1 MNEGSLKQKIVENIK
16 NVDSILVTV
25 SLNPSVDELASAL
38 ALTMFLND
46 LGKHATAV
54 VSGEVPQ
61 TMNFLEPEKTF
72 ESSIDSLRDFV
83 ISLDKEKAD
92 HLRYKVDGDV
102 VKIFIT
108 PYRTVIS
115 DKDLDYSQG
124 DYNVEMVLAVG
135 VNDQDHL
142 DKALADHGR
151 ILHDAVVATVGLDP
165 SSLGSLDYSDST
177 ASSLSELAAG
187 LIVALVTDE
196 KKMSEQVASALLTG
210 IVSAT
215 ERFSNEHT
223 TSSVMT
229 VAAKLM
235 AAGANQQLIAA
246 KLREGSKLPISSE
259 DSPSN
264 IQKIDKKRSD
274 NEQKNDPTRD
284 RKKKKRGLSIEHSGA
299 VAEDGSGE
307 DAVDDVANISDQSD
321 ASAALLDAAIEK
333 TSQELP
339 PVQTSTP
346 EEALQVAPDQDI
358 VEDAPVPEET
368 AAPDETPVVD
378 ETSVPPVESA
388 SDNAIPESTGEEI
401 LSEQLEAVGAVN
413 TPQIPNLDEQLQQEI
428 ETTPVEDITNL
439 ETKPFEFI
447 PAPVEGNISQSIGI
461 SDQHGTIDDKDIPE
475 PSFGGVL
482 NATTEQAADDKRI
495 MKEESRNRTILS
507 HGSTGYV
514 GDTGVSSDSPINGAT
529 IATQEPAPVDI
540 FSQPPASISL
550 PTMPSFEPPVPP
562 NEPQDNQQSSLP
574 QDDFTTAPTL
584 ADIDQ
589 YNRQQDPN
597 TALQAVEDIYS
608 SIPQQTPQPIITPSM
623 QAVQQ
628 GLPPLPTM
636 PVAPVVDMPNG
647 ISTPPPPPLPN
658 FGGLPPVPES
668 MPDFSQLPPLP
679 GSNEQLPPDNLGQ
692 ILPPTQPIQ
701 QPPAPSDPGQFRL
714 PGQQ

>member
-1 MNEGSLKQKIVENIK
+1 MNEGSLKQKIVENVK
-16 NVDSILVTV
+16 NVDNILVTV

-124 DYNVEMVLAVG
+124 DYNVEMVIAIG

-142 DKALADHGR
+142 DKALAAHGR
-151 ILHDAVVATVGLDP
+151 ILHDAVVATVGLNP
-165 SSLGSLDYSDST
+165 SSLGTIDYSDST

-187 LIVALVTDE
+187 LVVMLVTDE

-215 ERFSNEHT
+215 ERFSNERT
-223 TSSVMT
+223 TSNVMT

-246 KLREGSKLPISSE
+246 KLREGSKLPISSDE
-259 DSPSN
+259 DTAS
-264 IQKIDKKRSD
+264 IQKIEKKRTD
-274 NEQKNDPTRD
+274 DEQKDNSNRD
-284 RKKKKRGLSIEHSGA
+284 RKKKKRGLSIHHTEA
-299 VAEDGSGE
+299 PAEVESVNSNDETS
-307 DAVDDVANISDQSD
+307 DDVSTTPVQDEAT
-321 ASAALLDAAIEK
+321 AALLDAAIEK
-333 TSQELP
+333 TNQELP
-339 PVQTSTP
+339 PVQAEILDQP
-346 EEALQVAPDQDI
+346 DVEAPQPI
-358 VEDAPVPEET
+358 EET
-368 AAPDETPVVD
+368 AAPE
-378 ETSVPPVESA
+378 
-388 SDNAIPESTGEEI
+388 ESTGADEALAPEMSPETPAPASDEEA
-401 LSEQLEAVGAVN
+401 LSQQLEAVGAASA
-413 TPQIPNLDEQLQQEI
+413 PQISNLDEQLQQEI
-428 ETTPVEDITNL
+428 ETAPVEDTESL

-447 PAPVEGNISQSIGI
+447 PAPVEENVSQSIGI
-461 SDQHGTIDDKDIPE
+461 SDQRGTIDEQDMPE

-507 HGSTGYV
+507 HGGTGYV
-514 GDTGVSSDSPINGAT
+514 GDAGVSTGSPINGAT
-529 IATQEPAPVDI
+529 MAAQEPAPVDI
-540 FSQPPASISL
+540 FSQPATSSL
-550 PTMPSFEPPVPP
+550 PTMPSFEPAQPQVAPQENP
-562 NEPQDNQQSSLP
+562 LEMPQSEPANIA
-574 QDDFTTAPTL
+574 TPTL

-589 YNRQQDPN
+589 FNRQQDPN
-597 TALQAVEDIYS
+597 AALQAVEDAYNAA
-608 SIPQQTPQPIITPSM
+608 PLQTPTPIITPSI
-623 QAVQQ
+623 QAVQD
-628 GLPPLPTM
+628 LPPLPTLPM
-636 PVAPVVDMPNG
+636 EPVVDMPNG
-647 ISTPPPPPLPN
+647 ISTPPPPPAPN
-658 FGGLPPVPES
+658 FGGLPPISEN
-668 MPDFSQLPPLP
+668 MPDFNQLPPLP
-679 GSNEQLPPDNLGQ
+679 GVNEQLPPDNLGQ
-692 ILPPTQPIQ
+692 ILPPAQPIQ